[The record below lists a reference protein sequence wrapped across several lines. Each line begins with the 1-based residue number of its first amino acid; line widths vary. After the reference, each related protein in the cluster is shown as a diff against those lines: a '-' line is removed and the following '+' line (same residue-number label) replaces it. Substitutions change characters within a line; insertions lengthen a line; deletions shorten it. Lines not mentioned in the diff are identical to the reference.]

1 VHLGSTPVFNN
12 INMGTKL
19 TALVLALLAL
29 ATADTINKDIV
40 NKKIDRKIDI
50 STQLVKI
57 SSKVTLENAGSAS
70 VKSFLLPLTTAEKAH
85 LSFINAQVGGSSLK
99 LTETT
104 VAEQPDLVFFK
115 VDLKDALNAGK
126 TVNVE
131 VEVVL
136 SHLLE
141 SYPEKIQQGEKQ
153 LVRYNGNHYALSPY
167 TTTSQTTTLAL
178 PSPNIE
184 SYSRLKPTQATD
196 NSITYGP
203 YESVP
208 ALAVDPMTIHYE
220 NNAPFL
226 SVTRLERVIELSH
239 WGNIAIEETMDVLH
253 TGAKLKGPF
262 SRYDYQREHNAY
274 SSIKSFKT
282 ILPASAKDVYYRDE
296 IGNISTSH
304 MRVQDDAVEVDLRPR
319 FPLFGGWKTHYKI
332 GYNVPSYEYL
342 YCSGDNYI
350 LKMRLLDHVFD
361 DLVVDELHVTIILPE
376 GVRNLK
382 LDTPYPVEQ
391 EPEGL
396 HFTYLDTVGRPVIKA
411 SAKNLV
417 ENHIQDFTLN
427 YTFPTVVMLQEP
439 ILIVV
444 AFFIL
449 FLAVI
454 LYVRLDLTLSKDEAM
469 EAKMRVSSHCELVHG
484 HHDTRAAGYEKL
496 EEELHKLKSSKDVA
510 QSQVATKKLVQNIR
524 DESQSINDVAA
535 KIRLDNPEYADKVT
549 ELQKHDKVV
558 RECVTTQLTNVE
570 KLVSGKMSK
579 QQYMD
584 ADAPLHKKKED
595 ALEKIKTVLTGI

>member
-1 VHLGSTPVFNN
+1 
-12 INMGTKL
+12 MATKYI
-19 TALVLALLAL
+19 ALVLALLAL
-29 ATADTINKDIV
+29 STADTINRDIV
-40 NKKIDRKIDI
+40 NKKIERKIDI

-57 SSKVTLENAGSAS
+57 SSKVTLENTGSAS
-70 VKSFLLPLTTAEKAH
+70 VKSFLLPLTKAEKDH
-85 LSFINAQVGGSSLK
+85 LSYVNAQVGGSSLK
-99 LTETT
+99 LTETA
-104 VAEQPDLVFFK
+104 VAEQPDLSFFK
-115 VDLKDALNAGK
+115 VDLKDALQAGK

-131 VEVVL
+131 VELVL
-136 SHLLE
+136 IHTLAP
-141 SYPEKIQQGEKQ
+141 YPEKIQQGEKQ
-153 LVRYNGNHYALSPY
+153 LVRYSGNHYALSPY
-167 TTTSQTTTLAL
+167 ATTSQTTTVAL

-203 YESVP
+203 YEAVP
-208 ALAVDPMTIHYE
+208 ALAVDPMTVHYE

-239 WGNIAIEETMDVLH
+239 WGNIAVEETIDILH

-282 ILPASAKDVYYRDE
+282 IMPASAKDVYYRDE

-319 FPLFGGWKTHYKI
+319 FPLFGGWKTHYKL

-342 YCSGDNYI
+342 FSSGDSYI

-376 GVRNLK
+376 GVRNIN

-391 EPEGL
+391 SQGDL
-396 HFTYLDTVGRPVIKA
+396 HYTYLDTIGRPVIKA
-411 SAKNLV
+411 VARNLV
-417 ENHIQDFTLN
+417 ENHIQDFTLSYN
-427 YTFPTVVMLQEP
+427 FPIVLMLQEP
-439 ILIVV
+439 ILIVI

-449 FLAVI
+449 FLTVI
-454 LYVRLDLTLSKDEAM
+454 LYVRLDLTLSKDEAQ
-469 EAKMRVSSHCELVHG
+469 EAKMRVSSHCELVHT
-484 HHDTRAAGYEKL
+484 HHDNRASFYEKL
-496 EEELHKLKSSKDVA
+496 EEELNKLKLSKDVA
-510 QSQVATKKLVQNIR
+510 QSQTATKKLIQSIR
-524 DESQSINDVAA
+524 DESQAINEIAD
-535 KIRLDNPEYADKVT
+535 KIRGDNAEYADKIN
-549 ELQKHDKVV
+549 ELQKQDKVV
-558 RECVTTQLTNVE
+558 RESVTTQLTNVE

-595 ALEKIKTVLTGI
+595 ALEKIKAVLSGI

>member
-1 VHLGSTPVFNN
+1 
-12 INMGTKL
+12 MATKF
-19 TALVLALLAL
+19 AVLVLALLAL

-40 NKKIDRKIDI
+40 NKKIERKIDI

-57 SSKVTLENAGSAS
+57 SSKVTLENTGSAA
-70 VKSFLLPLTTAEKAH
+70 VKSFLLPLTNAEKEH
-85 LSFINAQVGGSSLK
+85 LSYVNAQVGGSSLK
-99 LTETT
+99 LTETA
-104 VAEQPDLVFFK
+104 VAEQPDLSFFK
-115 VDLKDALNAGK
+115 VYLKDALQAGK

-131 VEVVL
+131 VELVL
-136 SHLLE
+136 IHTLAA
-141 SYPEKIQQGEKQ
+141 YPEKIQQGEKQ
-153 LVRYNGNHYALSPY
+153 LVKYSGNHYVLSPY
-167 TTTSQTTTLAL
+167 ATTSQTTTVAL

-203 YESVP
+203 YEAVP
-208 ALAVDPMTIHYE
+208 PLAVDAMTVHYE

-239 WGNIAIEETMDVLH
+239 WGNIAIEETIDILH

-282 ILPASAKDVYYRDE
+282 VMPASAKDVYYRDE

-319 FPLFGGWKTHYKI
+319 FPLFGGWKTHYKL

-342 YCSGDNYI
+342 FNSGDSYI

-376 GVRNLK
+376 GVRNIK

-391 EPEGL
+391 SVGDL
-396 HFTYLDTVGRPVIKA
+396 HYTYLDTIGRPVIKA
-411 SAKNLV
+411 VARNLV
-417 ENHIQDFTLN
+417 ENHIQDFTLSYN
-427 YTFPTVVMLQEP
+427 FPIVLMLQEP
-439 ILIVV
+439 ILIVI

-449 FLAVI
+449 FLTVI
-454 LYVRLDLTLSKDEAM
+454 LYVRLDLTLSKDEAQ
-469 EAKMRVSSHCELVHG
+469 EAKMRVSSHCELVHT
-484 HHDTRAAGYEKL
+484 HHDNRAAYYEKL
-496 EEELHKLKSSKDVA
+496 EEELNKLKSSKDVA
-510 QSQVATKKLVQNIR
+510 QSQTATKKLIQSIR
-524 DESQSINDVAA
+524 DESQSITDIAD
-535 KIRLDNPEYADKVT
+535 KIRGDNAEYADKIN
-549 ELQKHDKVV
+549 ELQKQDKVV
-558 RECVTTQLTNVE
+558 RESITTQLTNVE

-584 ADAPLHKKKED
+584 ADAPLHRKKED
-595 ALEKIKTVLTGI
+595 ALEKIKTVLVGI

>member
-1 VHLGSTPVFNN
+1 
-12 INMGTKL
+12 MATKYI
-19 TALVLALLAL
+19 ALVLALLAL
-29 ATADTINKDIV
+29 STADTINRDIV
-40 NKKIDRKIDI
+40 NKKIERKIDI

-57 SSKVTLENAGSAS
+57 SSKVTLENTGSAS
-70 VKSFLLPLTTAEKAH
+70 VKSFLLPLTKAEKEH
-85 LSFINAQVGGSSLK
+85 LSYVNAQVGGSSLK
-99 LTETT
+99 LTETA
-104 VAEQPDLVFFK
+104 VAEQPDLSFFK
-115 VDLKDALNAGK
+115 VDLKDALQAGK

-131 VEVVL
+131 VELVL
-136 SHLLE
+136 IHTLAP
-141 SYPEKIQQGEKQ
+141 YPEKIQQGEKQ
-153 LVRYNGNHYALSPY
+153 LVRYSGNHYALSPY
-167 TTTSQTTTLAL
+167 ATTSQTTTVAL

-203 YESVP
+203 YEAVP
-208 ALAVDPMTIHYE
+208 ALAVDPMTVHYE

-239 WGNIAIEETMDVLH
+239 WGNIAVEETIDILH

-282 ILPASAKDVYYRDE
+282 IMPASAKDVYYRDE

-319 FPLFGGWKTHYKI
+319 FPLFGGWKTHYKL

-342 YCSGDNYI
+342 FSSGDSYI

-376 GVRNLK
+376 GVRNIN

-391 EPEGL
+391 SQGDL
-396 HFTYLDTVGRPVIKA
+396 HYTYLDTIGRPVIKA
-411 SAKNLV
+411 VARNLV
-417 ENHIQDFTLN
+417 ENHIQDFTLSYN
-427 YTFPTVVMLQEP
+427 FPIVLMLQEP
-439 ILIVV
+439 ILIVI

-449 FLAVI
+449 FLTVI
-454 LYVRLDLTLSKDEAM
+454 LYVRLDLTLSKDEAQ
-469 EAKMRVSSHCELVHG
+469 EAKMRVSSHCELVHT
-484 HHDTRAAGYEKL
+484 HHDNRASFYEKL
-496 EEELHKLKSSKDVA
+496 EEELNKLKLSKDVA
-510 QSQVATKKLVQNIR
+510 QSQTATKKLIQSIR
-524 DESQSINDVAA
+524 DESQAINEIAD
-535 KIRLDNPEYADKVT
+535 KIRGDNAEYADKIN
-549 ELQKHDKVV
+549 ELQKQDKVV
-558 RECVTTQLTNVE
+558 RESVTTQLTNVE

-595 ALEKIKTVLTGI
+595 ALEKIKAVLSGI